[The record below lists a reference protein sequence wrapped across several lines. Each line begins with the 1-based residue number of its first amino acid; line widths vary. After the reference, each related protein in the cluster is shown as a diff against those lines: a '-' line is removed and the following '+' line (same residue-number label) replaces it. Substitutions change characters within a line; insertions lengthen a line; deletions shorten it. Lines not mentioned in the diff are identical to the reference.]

1 MDVNYIIIFIM
12 AIFAILGAIDRC
24 LKNRFGLGKKFEEG
38 INALGPLALAMVG
51 MIAIAPVLA
60 KILQPIV
67 VPIYTFLGADPSMF
81 AGTILANDMGGY
93 PLAMQLA
100 QNSSAGLFAGLIVA
114 SMLGAVLVFTIPVAL
129 GIIKKEDHKFLA
141 LGILSGII
149 TIPIGAFIGGLI
161 AGFGIMMILSNL
173 VPIII
178 ISLVIAFFLWK
189 APEKTLK
196 FFTWFGW
203 FILIIITLSLA
214 VSIFQ
219 TLTGITLIDGMVP
232 IWDGFKIIA
241 GIAIVLAGAFPL
253 LHIISKILKKSLSKI
268 GKKIGMKEKGILGM
282 ISTLANNIPMFTMLK
297 NMSNREKVLNI
308 AFAVSASFIL
318 GDHLGFTAAVNKD
331 FILPMIIGKLVAG
344 LTAVILA
351 MVLLSKNK
359 YYKKMVT
366 K

>member
-12 AIFAILGAIDRC
+12 AIFAVLGAIDRC

-51 MIAIAPVLA
+51 MIAISPVLA
-60 KILQPIV
+60 KILQPII
-67 VPIYTFLGADPSMF
+67 VPVYTFLGADPSMF

-100 QNSSAGLFAGLIVA
+100 QSANAGLFAGLIVA

-141 LGILSGII
+141 LGILAGII
-149 TIPIGAFIGGLI
+149 TIPLGAFIGGII
-161 AGFGIMMILSNL
+161 AGFDVMMILANL

-178 ISLVIAFFLWK
+178 ISLIIAFFLWK
-189 APEKTLK
+189 IPEKTLK

-203 FILIIITLSLA
+203 LILIVITLSLV

-219 TLTGITLIDGMVP
+219 TLTNITIIEGMIP

-253 LHIISKILKKSLSKI
+253 LYIVSKLLKKTLNNI
-268 GKKIGMKEKGILGM
+268 GKKIGMKERGILGM

-297 NMSNREKVLNI
+297 DMTNREKVLNV

-318 GDHLGFTAAVNKD
+318 GDHLGFTAAVNKE

-344 LTAVILA
+344 ITAIILA
-351 MVLLSKNK
+351 NILLSKNK
-359 YYKKMVT
+359 YYKRMVAN
-366 K
+366 